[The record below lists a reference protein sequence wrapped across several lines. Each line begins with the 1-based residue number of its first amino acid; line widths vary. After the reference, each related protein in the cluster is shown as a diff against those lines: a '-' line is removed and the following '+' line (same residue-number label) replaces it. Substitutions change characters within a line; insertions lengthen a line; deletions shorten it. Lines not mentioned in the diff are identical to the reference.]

1 MIYVFYSND
10 PLAHDL
16 GGGAEHFRG
25 IYRALAA
32 SGLDFRLIAA
42 RLQDVHADPR
52 VVYIS
57 RGSSFPRFW
66 LATWRWFWHR
76 RKSFVAHDVFHFHRN
91 YAAWPKL
98 VLAPRTGRVVVS
110 YHNVTGRVLEGKLG
124 RLARPIRAAML
135 WLERKVARRAD
146 AIVCVSDRDRR
157 ELGAIVDPGPFTRA
171 HVIPAAFDGSL
182 FAAAD
187 TAPPA
192 PELAHRLLVLGRI
205 SHQKNLPLAIATL
218 EELTRRGTPHTLTV
232 AGDGEGARDLI
243 RRIARSPAKERIQWL
258 GRVPHDEVPAL
269 LGRHG
274 ILLLS
279 SRYEASP
286 TVVKEA
292 LKAKRPVVTTDV
304 GDVAEWLA
312 EGRTGFVRAADPAA
326 LAEGVE
332 AATRLILEGR
342 YARDTNEPERTNE
355 PETTALAGAIA
366 PVRTSRHGSPK
377 EPSPNGPEGL
387 DEAAI
392 MGRVVHLY
400 RRLQAG

>member
-10 PLAHDL
+10 PLAQDL

-25 IYRALAA
+25 IYRALAV
-32 SGLDFRLIAA
+32 SGLEFRLIAA

-57 RGSSFPRFW
+57 RGSGFLRFW
-66 LATWRWFWHR
+66 LAAWRWFWHR
-76 RKSFVAHDVFHFHRN
+76 RKSFAAHDVFHFHRN

-98 VLAPRTGRVVVS
+98 VLAPRIGRVVVS

-124 RLARPIRAAML
+124 RLAGPIRAAML
-135 WLERKVARRAD
+135 WAERKVARRAD

-171 HVIPAAFDGSL
+171 HVIPAAFDGAL
-182 FAAAD
+182 FAGD
-187 TAPPA
+187 ETAPPA
-192 PELAHRLLVLGRI
+192 PEAAHRLLVLGRI

-218 EELTRRGTPHTLTV
+218 EELARRGAPHTLTV

-243 RRIARSPAKERIQWL
+243 RRIALSPARDRIEWL
-258 GRVPHDEVPAL
+258 GRVPHDRVPAL
-269 LGRHG
+269 LARHG
-274 ILLLS
+274 VLLLT

-304 GDVAEWLA
+304 GDVAEWLR

-326 LAEGVE
+326 LAEGVQ

-342 YARDTNEPERTNE
+342 YAHDTNEPER
-355 PETTALAGAIA
+355 
-366 PVRTSRHGSPK
+366 
-377 EPSPNGPEGL
+377 L

-392 MGRVVHLY
+392 MSRVVRLY